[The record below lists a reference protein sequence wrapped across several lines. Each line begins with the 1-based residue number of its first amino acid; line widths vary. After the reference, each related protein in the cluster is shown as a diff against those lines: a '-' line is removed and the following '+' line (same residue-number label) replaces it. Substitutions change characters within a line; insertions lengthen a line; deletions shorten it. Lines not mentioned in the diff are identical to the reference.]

1 MADLLRRIWSEDQAE
16 DLAEYVL
23 IVVVV
28 GLGLIALVS
37 SIEGAA
43 STAFSEAVSAF

>member
-23 IVVVV
+23 IVVVI

-37 SIEGAA
+37 SIEGTA
-43 STAFSEAVSAF
+43 STAFSEAVSAL

>member
-23 IVVVV
+23 LVVVIGV
-28 GLGLIALVS
+28 VLVAAVHS
-37 SIEGAA
+37 FEGGV
-43 STAFSEAVSAF
+43 STAFSQAISAL